1 MRDRL
6 ILALDVPT
14 VAEARALVAGL
25 DGVVTFYKIGMWL
38 LFQPGTDKLID
49 DLVAA
54 GKQVFLDYK
63 MYDIGETVKRGI
75 QSAANR
81 GIAFATVHG
90 DAAIIRAAVQGR
102 GNGTLKLL
110 AITVLTSLD
119 DQALAE
125 MGYRLGVDALIAQRV
140 RTAMECGCDGI
151 VASAHDN
158 PDKLRADAG
167 AGELLVVTP
176 GGAHGGRALG
186 RPSPQCGSG
195 DGDRERGGLFGG
207 GSAYPAGGGS
217 GGRWLRRYWRRWRKA
232 SSSFLKRRTRK
243 LFSLEWTLPES
254 MRPPTQNLFA
264 SFSKKKALLT
274 GQPTTK
280 RNAATSDPPG
290 GSTTMPLSD
299 TSSIRFTA
307 SGMLLTGSS
316 PI

>member
-1 MRDRL
+1 MSPPDLQMRDRL

-14 VAEARALVAGL
+14 VAEARALVAEL

-38 LFQPGTDKLID
+38 LFQPGTDTLID

-81 GIAFATVHG
+81 GITFATVHG

-125 MGYRLGVDALIAQRV
+125 MGYRLGVDELIAQRV

-158 PDKLRADAG
+158 PDRLRAASG

-176 GGAHGGRALG
+176 GVRMTDGRLDDHRRSADPATAIGNGADYLVVGRPILQAEHRALMVEAILAEMEKG
-186 RPSPQCGSG
+186 KQFFV
-195 DGDRERGGLFGG
+195 E
-207 GSAYPAGGGS
+207 
-217 GGRWLRRYWRRWRKA
+217 
-232 SSSFLKRRTRK
+232 
-243 LFSLEWTLPES
+243 
-254 MRPPTQNLFA
+254 
-264 SFSKKKALLT
+264 KKNQKT
-274 GQPTTK
+274 FVT
-280 RNAATSDPPG
+280 
-290 GSTTMPLSD
+290 
-299 TSSIRFTA
+299 
-307 SGMLLTGSS
+307 
-316 PI
+316 